1 MTKNRAHQ
9 IFDKRNLTLKCTKE
23 GTGISMG
30 AVIAQ
35 PETNFNQLYE
45 KADKALYA
53 AKRNGRSR
61 LVIS

>member
-1 MTKNRAHQ
+1 MKKRAQQ
-9 IFDKRNLTLKCTKE
+9 IFDKVNLTLKSTKE